1 MAGPTN
7 HHRPQ
12 TTEEPP
18 VLSSAL
24 THTEAVPS
32 PTPSSPSV
40 RWWRRIFAAAL
51 LGGAGL
57 VGAACSDPDVVSSL
71 DEVSSATILLE
82 VDGVMVDP
90 EVGEEE
96 FSSSGSGFFISSDG
110 LAVTNNHVV
119 AGATSIE
126 VFVGDDPLGYQA
138 SVVGVSECNDLAL
151 VRVEV
156 ENDVPYLEWFTG
168 EIRAGLDVYSAGFP
182 LGDPEFTL
190 SRGVVS
196 KARANDPILFTVADV
211 NRAIEHDANIQQGS
225 SGGPLVDVNGRV
237 VGVNFAGTGD
247 TYGVTEQ
254 YFAIAADAA
263 APVVEQLKAGN
274 VESLGLNTEE
284 FSDPDTLEGV
294 SGLWVAGVTEG
305 STAAAAGL
313 EPGDVLVAMDGV
325 EVGVDPFDEEP
336 DLTGR
341 FYAVYCEVVRAT
353 GDAPIGIEVVR
364 TPTGEVL
371 SGDING
377 DSPLVGA
384 LPAD

>member
-1 MAGPTN
+1 MLTPAVTPEDAGTS
-7 HHRPQ
+7 Q
-12 TTEEPP
+12 T
-18 VLSSAL
+18 SGG
-24 THTEAVPS
+24 PS
-32 PTPSSPSV
+32 L
-40 RWWRRIFAAAL
+40 RWWRRVVAATVMA
-51 LGGAGL
+51 GVGL
-57 VGAACSDPDVVSSL
+57 VGTACTDPDVVSSL
-71 DEVSSATILLE
+71 DQVSSATILLE
-82 VDGVMVDP
+82 VDGIMVDP
-90 EVGEEE
+90 EDGEEE
-96 FSSSGSGFFISSDG
+96 FTSSGSGFFISADG

-156 ENDVPYLEWFTG
+156 EDDVPYLEWFTG
-168 EIRAGLDVYSAGFP
+168 EIRPGLDVYSAGFP

-196 KARANDPILFTVADV
+196 KARANDPILVTVADV

-284 FSDPDTLEGV
+284 FSDPDTLEGL

-305 STAAAAGL
+305 SPAAAAGL

-325 EVGVDPFDEEP
+325 EVGIDPFDEEP
-336 DLTGR
+336 DLTGK
-341 FYAVYCEVVRAT
+341 FYAVYCEVIRAT
-353 GDAPIGIEVVR
+353 GDEPIAIEVVR